1 MQLFFDGNK
10 RSTLFL
16 CNLALIKNNLGLF
29 FVNHENIII
38 FNENLMYYYQNINI
52 NIVNFIENN
61 LIKSFSET
69 EDLYLKIK
77 R

>member
-1 MQLFFDGNK
+1 
-10 RSTLFL
+10 
-16 CNLALIKNNLGLF
+16 
-29 FVNHENIII
+29 
-38 FNENLMYYYQNINI
+38 MYYYQNINI

-61 LIKSFSET
+61 LIKSFSEI

>member
-52 NIVNFIENN
+52 NIVNFIENT

>member
-1 MQLFFDGNK
+1 
-10 RSTLFL
+10 
-16 CNLALIKNNLGLF
+16 
-29 FVNHENIII
+29 
-38 FNENLMYYYQNINI
+38 MYYYQNTNI

-61 LIKSFSET
+61 LIKSFSEI